1 MNMDLDQR
9 LQKER
14 VEGRVLKQK
23 KLVFLRLP
31 KWKFFP
37 KKSEWL
43 IIIIIII
50 IIYLFIYL
58 FIYLIFL
65 EISML

>member
-23 KLVFLRLP
+23 KNWFFFDYPNGNFLL
-31 KWKFFP
+31 KNW
-37 KKSEWL
+37 SGWL
-43 IIIIIII
+43 
-50 IIYLFIYL
+50 LLLL